1 MSETTESQS
10 NVLNEDLR
18 RRTISQV
25 ESLNFRQLSV
35 LKLMRAAYVGV
46 GGGVLLSHPSVSH
59 EERYSWSLAPNVV
72 RNIFCCN
79 ERITIN
85 VRTII

>member
-35 LKLMRAAYVGV
+35 LKLMRAACVGV

-59 EERYSWSLAPNVV
+59 EERYSPGLLLQML
-72 RNIFCCN
+72 
-79 ERITIN
+79 
-85 VRTII
+85 